1 MNCMCVV
8 GHPLDPLPGTHVCGC
23 HVRIRREG
31 REREGG
37 WHGGTGRE
45 EMGGGR
51 CEGMGRESVMSEGCS
66 MASVLSTPCVKYV
79 HVLARVRIYPLH
91 S

>member
-37 WHGGTGRE
+37 WDAGRE
-45 EMGGGR
+45 RGGEGG
-51 CEGMGRESVMSEGCS
+51 EGMGRESVMSEGCS